1 MAAHSSGDKRSL
13 RESYGIQSLPTAF
26 SSGRYFFRRSD
37 VLSRYSLAT
46 VPFGSEAPL
55 SRKYWD
61 MIASVFNIPSL

>member
-1 MAAHSSGDKRSL
+1 MAFNLYQRPSARGA
-13 RESYGIQSLPTAF
+13 IF
-26 SSGRYFFRRSD
+26 CRSD
-37 VLSRYSLAT
+37 VLSGYSLAT